1 MIKPGSLVRLS
12 ASFYSLTLNANPLRD
27 FVGIVVKTEAEF
39 YPAVTVSHTPQD
51 RHYVLWGDETYSYE
65 PTRALIEVESDEHIS

>member
-1 MIKPGSLVRLS
+1 MIKPGSLVRLNPT
-12 ASFYSLTLNANPLRD
+12 FYSITMNANPLKD

-39 YPAVTVSHTPQD
+39 YPAVTISHTPQD